1 MRKKSIPQTKNVQNS
16 IFLQSFNYQE
26 RFSCLGQSERKGDQQ
41 IVRQANGEAVRKGYR
56 KKNQQDDKEIERKN
70 DHQNDPPEG
79 NQGDA

>member
-1 MRKKSIPQTKNVQNS
+1 MFKTVFSCKASITRKD
-16 IFLQSFNYQE
+16 
-26 RFSCLGQSERKGDQQ
+26 FSCLGQSERKGDQQ